1 MNRAVDAALAT
12 SAAPTY
18 FSQHFT
24 DNDVG
29 LVDGGVW
36 ANNPIAI
43 AAVEAIGVL
52 KWPGKDL
59 RILSIGCVQ
68 ETYRV
73 PKAAS
78 ILGLG
83 KMLLKLI
90 MDGQSQGSMGMAALL
105 TDHEHPDTAIWR
117 IDNVAPK
124 NLYRLDDTGKIRE
137 LKGLGFARA
146 REEFPGLLGTFF
158 YSPAKP
164 FVPVYPPPA
173 EAVP

>member
-1 MNRAVDAALAT
+1 VDAALAT

-18 FSQHFT
+18 FARHLT

-43 AAVEAIGVL
+43 ASVEAVGLL
-52 KWPGKDL
+52 KWPGQDL
-59 RILSIGCVQ
+59 RILSVGCVQ

-73 PKAAS
+73 PKAAG

-83 KMLLKLI
+83 EKLLKLI
-90 MDGQSQGSMGMAALL
+90 MDGQSHGSMGMAVLL
-105 TDHEHPDTAIWR
+105 TDHERPSKTIWR
-117 IDNVAPK
+117 IDNTAPK
-124 NLYRLDDTGKIRE
+124 GLYRLDDTGKIRE

-146 REEFPGLLGTFF
+146 REEFPGLLEPFF
-158 YSPAKP
+158 RSPAEP
-164 FVPVYPPPA
+164 FVPVYPLPT
-173 EAVP
+173 EAAP